1 MHAIPLPFADRRS
14 AGRALAQA
22 LLPLRGQQ
30 PLVLALPRGGV
41 PVAYEVAVALGAT
54 LDLLLV
60 RKLGAPGHEEL
71 GLGAVVD
78 GANPQVVLNHE
89 LIESLQPPPGWIE
102 MQTQRQLLELERR
115 RQHYLGGRAPP
126 LLRGRC
132 LIVVDDGIATG
143 GTMRAALKALR
154 REQPARL
161 VVATPLA
168 PADMTEVLRAEA
180 DEFVCLRQPEP
191 FGSVGQ
197 YYRDFTQTT
206 DAEVIALLQQA
217 DRQAAPS

>member
-1 MHAIPLPFADRRS
+1 MPAIPLPFADRRS

-22 LLPLRGQQ
+22 LLRLREQQ

-41 PVAYEVAVALGAT
+41 PVAYEVALALAAT

-78 GANPQVVLNHE
+78 GADPQVVLNHE
-89 LIESLQPPPGWIE
+89 LIETLQPPPGWIE
-102 MQTQRQLLELERR
+102 LQTQRQLLELERR
-115 RQHYLGGRAPP
+115 RRHYLGGRAAPP
-126 LLRGRC
+126 LRGRC

-143 GTMRAALKALR
+143 GTVRAALKALR

-161 VVATPLA
+161 VVATPVA
-168 PADMTEVLRAEA
+168 PADMTEVLRAAA

-206 DAEVIALLQQA
+206 DEEVIDLLRQA
-217 DRQAAPS
+217 DRQATAS